1 MLCLYRLGTTLI
13 HVEDPHLFT
22 YKLFDRLTNKEVGT
36 ITRLCKCKYSMQN
49 GSLHCYH
56 QGFTD
61 EYTVV
66 ELLDGREFSYKN
78 KQFGR
83 VLKEINEEVF
93 GFNRYIKEQMNSTKI
108 LEEIEYLVNK
118 SLAKLD
124 KE

>member
-1 MLCLYRLGTTLI
+1 MYRLGTTLV
-13 HVEDPHLFT
+13 HVEDPHLFS
-22 YKLFDRLTNKEVGT
+22 YKLFDRLTNKDVGT
-36 ITRLCKCKYSMQN
+36 ITRLCKCKYSMKN
-49 GSLHCYH
+49 GNIHCYH

-78 KQFGR
+78 KQFGK

-93 GFNRYIKEQMNSTKI
+93 GFDRYIKEKKLIPEI
-108 LEEIEYLVNK
+108 LWEIKYLANK
-118 SLAKLD
+118 SLDKLD

>member
-1 MLCLYRLGTTLI
+1 MYRLGTTLV
-13 HVEDPHLFT
+13 HVEYPHLYS

-49 GSLHCYH
+49 GNIHCYH
-56 QGFTD
+56 QGFSD
-61 EYTVV
+61 EYTAV

-78 KQFGR
+78 KQFGK

-93 GFNRYIKEQMNSTKI
+93 GFNRYIKEQTPIPEI
-108 LEEIEYLVNK
+108 LGEIRYLVNK
-118 SLAKLD
+118 TFDKLD

>member
-1 MLCLYRLGTTLI
+1 MYRLGTTLV

-36 ITRLCKCKYSMQN
+36 ITRLCKCKYSMIN
-49 GSLHCYH
+49 GNIHCYH
-56 QGFTD
+56 HSFTD

-78 KQFGR
+78 KQFGK

-93 GFNRYIKEQMNSTKI
+93 GFNRYIKEQTPIPEI
-108 LEEIEYLVNK
+108 LGEIRYLVNK
-118 SLAKLD
+118 KLDELD
-124 KE
+124 KEW

>member
-1 MLCLYRLGTTLI
+1 MYRLGTTLI

-36 ITRLCKCKYSMQN
+36 ITRLCKCKYSMCN

-93 GFNRYIKEQMNSTKI
+93 GFNRYIKEQTHSTKI

-118 SLAKLD
+118 SLAKLN